1 MSNALRFD
9 FIVDKDTHSLHIKRE
24 FAAKRQTVWDCY
36 TKQELL
42 DRWYAP
48 KPLRTVT
55 KSMDFREGGHWVF
68 AMIEPSGTEHWSRTD
83 YLSIKP
89 IDSFTG
95 MDGFCNDKGEL
106 NPHLPRSKMEVRFS
120 DLNEHTLMETVVTY
134 GSAEALQTVI
144 EMGLEGGLKSTLE
157 CLDELLLKL

>member
-1 MSNALRFD
+1 MSHTLQFD
-9 FIVDKDTHSLHIKRE
+9 FVVNKDNKSLNIKRE

-48 KPLRTVT
+48 KPLSTRT

-83 YLSIKP
+83 YLEIKP
-89 IDSFTG
+89 KEYFTGIDSF
-95 MDGFCNDKGEL
+95 CNNEGEV
-106 NPHLPRSKMEVRFS
+106 NPQYPSSKMEVKFS

-134 GSAEALQTVI
+134 DSAEALQTVI
-144 EMGLEGGLKSTLE
+144 AMGMEGGLKSTLE
-157 CLDELLLKL
+157 SLDDLLLKL